1 MAQAILAQARISCT
15 KHRTM
20 YSPFLSDGDASQGGK
35 RVFNVIALTLFSL
48 LLGFVALLSLPR
60 THYEEGTAIAM
71 ASAPFKTS
79 MGSRLMQPMGVQL
92 TQARQFMQPAR
103 ATPERSQLEPS
114 RRDLM
119 GAAAGLA
126 LVAHPANKASALTY
140 DEFQGLTYLQ
150 VKGSGL
156 ANTCPVIDKGST
168 NVADL
173 PAGNYEFSKF
183 CLEPTSFKVKEE
195 SEFKG
200 RGPQFVDTKLM
211 TRLTYT
217 LDDISGKLQIGGDGK
232 VSLVEE
238 DGIDY
243 APTTVQLP
251 GGERVPFLFTIKQL
265 QASGTL
271 ANFGGEFNVPSYRGS
286 SFLDPKGR
294 GGSTGYDTAV
304 ALPARGDDAELAKEN
319 SKNTA
324 ALKGFIALSAAK
336 VDPAT
341 GEIAGVFQSIQ
352 PSDTDLGAKAPKDV
366 KITGI
371 WYARLTK
378 E

>member
-1 MAQAILAQARISCT
+1 MPL
-15 KHRTM
+15 M
-20 YSPFLSDGDASQGGK
+20 VP
-35 RVFNVIALTLFSL
+35 NVSSMSSRSLFSL
-48 LLGFVALLSLPR
+48 VLGFVALLSLPYN
-60 THYEEGTAIAM
+60 HHEEGPAVTM

-79 MGSRLMQPMGVQL
+79 MGSRLMQLAGMQL
-92 TQARQFMQPAR
+92 PRAQQFMQPAR
-103 ATPERSQLEPS
+103 ATPERSEFEPS
-114 RRDLM
+114 RRDLI

-126 LVAHPANKASALTY
+126 LVAPNVKKAEALTY

-217 LDDISGKLQIGGDGK
+217 LDDISGKIQIGGDGK

-378 E
+378 A